1 MVSIEINNSIRRLIK
16 AAEEDQ
22 EVLTEETRALL
33 SSSEPCSSAT
43 IRWPLLKSIVEDL
56 NRKGG
61 GYLLHELCK
70 GSNLSFPQPPPR
82 PPRPKE
88 LDERNK
94 ILQDRL
100 DEKQYQGWVAD
111 VTQKE
116 RAANE
121 LREEAALL
129 PTFWLQVGFT
139 MHLIVTMGTF
149 YAIFYVASIY
159 VGVDRI
165 HPVWTHL
172 AGVAGLTFGL
182 LLETFL
188 LIIRSNRPE
197 RMNRGRENR
206 ARSSAKIALGP
217 WDEGAK
223 KRL

>member
-1 MVSIEINNSIRRLIK
+1 MVSIELNDPIRRLIK

-22 EVLTEETRALL
+22 DALTEETRALL
-33 SSSEPCSSAT
+33 SSSGPCSSTT
-43 IRWPLLKSIVEDL
+43 IRWPLLKSIVEEM

-61 GYLLHELCK
+61 GYRLHELCK
-70 GSNLSFPQPPPR
+70 GSSLSYPQPPPR
-82 PPRPKE
+82 PLRPKE

-116 RAANE
+116 RAADE
-121 LREEAALL
+121 LREEASLL
-129 PTFWLQVGFT
+129 PTFRLQVGFT

-159 VGVDRI
+159 IGVDRI
-165 HPVWTHL
+165 HPAWTHL

-182 LLETFL
+182 LLETLL

-197 RMNRGRENR
+197 KMNKRQNTR
-206 ARSSAKIALGP
+206 AKIVIGPDLGA
-217 WDEGAK
+217 EK